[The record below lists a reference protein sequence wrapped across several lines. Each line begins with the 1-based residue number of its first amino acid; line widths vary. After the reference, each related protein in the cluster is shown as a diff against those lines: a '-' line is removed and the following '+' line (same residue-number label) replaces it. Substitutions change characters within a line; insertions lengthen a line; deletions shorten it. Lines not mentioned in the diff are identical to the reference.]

1 MSRWVAQQESVMK
14 KSLAGKLNL
23 SLILAFSSF
32 IALGL
37 VAGLLGV
44 AWPSIRA
51 TFGLPLDA
59 VVALLITSTIGFV
72 VGSILA
78 SQIMI
83 RIGVGVTL
91 LASNILAAGGLLGY
105 AIAPEWWVVVLLGL
119 LTGAAAGLIDTGL
132 NIYVAANHGVT
143 YMNWMHACFGIGATL
158 GPLLMTAVL
167 GFGLSWR
174 YGYGVAAALHFVL
187 GIGFLFSI
195 GHQSI
200 RSMTII
206 RPQETSEAIR
216 SAKPLDTLRKPI
228 VWLSILLFLLYT
240 GIESTT
246 GQWSFSLFTE
256 SRSITP
262 YLAGVLTS
270 LFWGMLTLGRF
281 VLGAAARL
289 IGVERLLRISMLG
302 VVIAAVLFLFQ
313 TTLAGFFA
321 VSLMGFSLSAIFPT
335 LTSDTPH
342 RVGQQ
347 HAPNT
352 IGFQTGSASIGFAVL
367 PGLAGVLAERIGLE
381 SLGPFLILLAILMLL
396 TNEIIV
402 RVLRQGPVVIS
413 STYSK
418 LTGD

>member
-1 MSRWVAQQESVMK
+1 MEK
-14 KSLAGKLNL
+14 ILAGKLNL
-23 SLILAFSSF
+23 SLILAFGCF

-44 AWPSIRA
+44 AWPSIRS

-59 VVALLITSTIGFV
+59 VVALLISSTIGFV
-72 VGSILA
+72 FGSVMA
-78 SQIMI
+78 GQIMV
-83 RIGVGVTL
+83 RFGVGVTL
-91 LASNILAAGGLLGY
+91 LASNILAAAGLLGY

-119 LTGAAAGLIDTGL
+119 WTGLAGGLIDTGL

-158 GPLLMTAVL
+158 GPLLMTAVIGL
-167 GFGLSWR
+167 GLSWR
-174 YGYGVAAALHFVL
+174 YGYGVAAAVHFML
-187 GIGFLFSI
+187 GLGFLVSI
-195 GHQSI
+195 SRQSI
-200 RSMTII
+200 RSMTVI
-206 RPQETSEAIR
+206 RPREAAE
-216 SAKPLDTLRKPI
+216 SLKPARPIDTLRKPV
-228 VWLSILLFLLYT
+228 VWLSIILFLLYT

-262 YLAGVLTS
+262 YLAGIMTS

-281 VLGAAARL
+281 VLGAAARY
-289 IGVERLLRISMLG
+289 IGVERLLRISMVG
-302 VVIAAVLFLFQ
+302 VLISAVLFLYQ
-313 TTLAGFFA
+313 STLAGFMA

-347 HAPNT
+347 HAPST
-352 IGFQTGSASIGFAVL
+352 IGFQTGSASIGFAIL

-381 SLGPFLILLAILMLL
+381 AIGPFLILSAVFMLL
-396 TNEIIV
+396 TNEVIV
-402 RVLRQGPVVIS
+402 RTLRRRLVSAGS
-413 STYSK
+413 SYSE